1 MCCRHA
7 GCSEGHDHDQSHN
20 RSSPP
25 QPKTPAKAGR
35 QVNLWADL
43 LDDLDHG
50 EPSISTTASEMAQDV
65 PSRLRSAV
73 NNELARRGCR
83 FRIET

>member
-1 MCCRHA
+1 MLGAAKAMTMTRA
-7 GCSEGHDHDQSHN
+7 TTGHH
-20 RSSPP
+20 PP
-25 QPKTPAKAGR
+25 SRKTPAKAGR

>member
-1 MCCRHA
+1 MTMTRAAAAH
-7 GCSEGHDHDQSHN
+7 H
-20 RSSPP
+20 PP
-25 QPKTPAKAGR
+25 SRRTPAKAGR
-35 QVNLWADL
+35 QVSLWADL

-65 PSRLRSAV
+65 PSGLRGAV
-73 NNELARRGCR
+73 NSELARRGCR